1 MRHKYIG
8 LGLGLLLLVVIGCTS
23 PTPTQISE
31 QAPATAIPPT
41 SPAEQEAPAATT
53 IPPTATPKPRAA
65 QVNGEPITMAEFE
78 RQMANYEASMSA
90 IGEDPN
96 TPEGQQALTEARK
109 MVLDWMIQQK
119 LLAQD
124 AERRGISVSEAEVDQ
139 VIQDLIADIGEEAF
153 EERIAEQGLSREM
166 VRAMFKEQ
174 LLASEVMQQV
184 IDEVPPRATHVN
196 ARHILVPT
204 EEEAQRLLR
213 QIQAGADFAELAQT
227 YSQDAF
233 TREQGGDLGYFPRG
247 ILTSQ
252 AVEDAAFGLQPG
264 QVSDVVKSELGYHVV
279 KVVDRVDDMEISPE
293 NLQELR
299 RKAEQTYLDRLHE
312 EADIQRFVS
321 FSNEAAPDS

>member
-1 MRHKYIG
+1 MRRRYIG
-8 LGLGLLLLVVIGCTS
+8 LGIGLLLLVLIGCT
-23 PTPTQISE
+23 TPAPRQAAE
-31 QAPATAIPPT
+31 QATATPVSPT
-41 SPAEQEAPAATT
+41 SPADQEAPAPTT
-53 IPPTATPKPRAA
+53 IPPTATPEPHAA

-78 RQMANYEASMSA
+78 RQMANYEASMNA
-90 IGEDPN
+90 LGEDPN

-124 AERRGISVSEAEVDQ
+124 GERRDISVSEAEVDQ
-139 VIQDLIADIGEEAF
+139 VIQDLIADIGEETF
-153 EERIAEQGLSREM
+153 EERIAEQGLTRET

-174 LLASEVMQQV
+174 LLASKVMQQV
-184 IDEVPPRATHVN
+184 IDQVPTRATHVN

-227 YSQDAF
+227 HSQDAF

-252 AVEDAAFGLQPG
+252 AVEDAAFALQPG
-264 QVSDVVKSELGYHVV
+264 QVSDVVESELGYHIVQ
-279 KVVDRVDDMEISPE
+279 VVDRVDDKEISPE

-299 RKAEQTYLDRLHE
+299 RKAEQTYLNRLHE

-321 FSNEAAPDS
+321 FSNEEAPDS